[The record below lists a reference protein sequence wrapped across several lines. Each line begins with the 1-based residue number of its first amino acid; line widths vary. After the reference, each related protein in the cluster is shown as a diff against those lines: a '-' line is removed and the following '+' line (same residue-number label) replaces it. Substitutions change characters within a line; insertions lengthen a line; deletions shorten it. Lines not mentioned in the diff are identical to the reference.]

1 MRAIQNDRVFGR
13 RAEPP
18 RLVAG
23 TEVDG
28 TASGAGDVTMP
39 LAKIIVVR
47 TARWKTGLFALA
59 ATLAA
64 ALALFDIRS
73 RLGGSSAL
81 GTLVEMAQPLL
92 LLVAAAAF
100 AGLVIRRPM
109 LTISREGLALRYWR
123 DAAWAW
129 DDIERIEMRMS
140 RRGFLQVVLRLRDD
154 SGGATRH
161 RLPGMWTTSPHQLA
175 DMLEAG
181 RRTASKGRRKDV
193 IASVEAARQAHAQAD
208 LPRPFQFVTR
218 AVQQIF

>member
-28 TASGAGDVTMP
+28 TAAGADDVTTP
-39 LAKIIVVR
+39 LAKTIVVR

-64 ALALFDIRS
+64 AMALFDIRS

-100 AGLVIRRPM
+100 A
-109 LTISREGLALRYWR
+109 
-123 DAAWAW
+123 
-129 DDIERIEMRMS
+129 
-140 RRGFLQVVLRLRDD
+140 
-154 SGGATRH
+154 
-161 RLPGMWTTSPHQLA
+161 
-175 DMLEAG
+175 
-181 RRTASKGRRKDV
+181 
-193 IASVEAARQAHAQAD
+193 
-208 LPRPFQFVTR
+208 
-218 AVQQIF
+218 